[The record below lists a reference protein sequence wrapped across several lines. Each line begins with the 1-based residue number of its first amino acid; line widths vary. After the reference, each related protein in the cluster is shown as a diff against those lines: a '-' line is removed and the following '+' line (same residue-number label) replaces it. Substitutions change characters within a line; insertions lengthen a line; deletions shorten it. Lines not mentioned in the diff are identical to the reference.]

1 MGWFD
6 DVLKVMK
13 REWKLNGRLMN
24 PERERERLD
33 EGKERGGTG
42 EDRRVN

>member
-1 MGWFD
+1 MRSKYAD
-6 DVLKVMK
+6 KTLK
-13 REWKLNGRLMN
+13 R
-24 PERERERLD
+24 ERERERLD